1 MTSHIDRQIQ
11 AQLDAAEAQR
21 RAERDRRAA
30 LKKPRAAGIQ
40 ARHRTKLAR
49 IGSSE
54 QHGATLA
61 LAALNRD
68 HDTIA
73 RVLDLQDAASARKAA
88 ALALGALA
96 ELALN
101 ARPASI
107 TRARDALQR
116 MQASGPSHPPA
127 A

>member
-1 MTSHIDRQIQ
+1 MNIHDIVQQQI
-11 AQLDAAEAQR
+11 DAAEARR

-30 LKKPRAAGIQ
+30 MKTPRTIGVQ
-40 ARHRTKLAR
+40 ARHRAKLAR
-49 IGSSE
+49 IGNTE

-68 HDTIA
+68 RETVA
-73 RVLDLQDAASARKAA
+73 RVLDLVDDAVVRQVAA
-88 ALALGALA
+88 VALGALA

-107 TRARDALQR
+107 TGVRDTLRR
-116 MQASGPSHPPA
+116 MQDSGPGQPPA